1 MDDPLYIGI
10 RFALYA
16 NLMLLF
22 GLPLFALYTP
32 GARDIFTLRRP
43 FLVGLTLLA
52 LFLSASAIAAMT
64 ASMAGV
70 AILDVDRASIWAM
83 VSETPMG
90 KAWSVRMGALAVL
103 AISLV
108 RPRPPAVL
116 ASLSAVALGSLA
128 WTGHGAAGEGS
139 GGTIQLIGDL
149 VHLLAAGAWLGAL
162 VGLGAMLWMGDDQA
176 ATHRALERF
185 APVGTVIVAAI
196 VGSGLVNGLYLVG
209 WSKLGRLQSTL
220 YGQLLL
226 LKLALFGVMLGLAAI
241 NRFRLTPALGNA
253 QGQNTDSARRA
264 LSRSLMVETAAAMA
278 ILGLVAWLGTLEP
291 TAMVR

>member
-1 MDDPLYIGI
+1 MSDPLYIGI

-32 GARDIFTLRRP
+32 EERENLPNRHRVLGRLA
-43 FLVGLTLLA
+43 LLA
-52 LFLSASAIAAMT
+52 LVLSALSIAAMT

-90 KAWSVRMGALAVL
+90 KAWSVRMGALAMV
-103 AISLV
+103 AILLV
-108 RPRPPAVL
+108 RARKPAVP
-116 ASLSAVALGSLA
+116 ASLGAVALGTLA

-139 GGTIQLIGDL
+139 AGTVQLAGDL
-149 VHLLAAGAWLGAL
+149 VHLMAAGAWLGAL
-162 VGLGAMLWMGDDQA
+162 VGLGTMLWAGDKAA

-185 APVGTVIVAAI
+185 APVGTVIVAAV
-196 VGSGLVNGLYLVG
+196 VGSGLVNGFYLFG
-209 WSKLGRLQSTL
+209 WSNLGRLPFTL

-226 LKLALFGVMLGLAAI
+226 LKLALFGGMLVLAAI
-241 NRFRLTPALGNA
+241 NRFRLTPALGDAHN
-253 QGQNTDSARRA
+253 QDVDSARRA
-264 LSRSLMVETAAAMA
+264 LSRSLMVETAAALA
-278 ILGLVAWLGTLEP
+278 ILGLVAWLGTLAP
-291 TAMVR
+291 PMSL